1 MRLRAPLG
9 MKKATEG
16 FTTTQGLPA
25 AKITAVNNKRNEMA
39 MSTRGKAAP
48 RQIGSRIDDLTGAGP
63 GRSDESPIEI
73 GLKPNGHCNGENL
86 YLPWRTGV
94 GGVSRGQSTGLQSAW
109 FGEIVTA
116 AAAVRA

>member
-1 MRLRAPLG
+1 MWACDPMRLRAPLG

-25 AKITAVNNKRNEMA
+25 AKITGVNNKRNKMA

-73 GLKPNGHCNGENL
+73 GLKPNGSCTGKIV
-86 YLPWRTGV
+86 YLV
-94 GGVSRGQSTGLQSAW
+94 G
-109 FGEIVTA
+109 
-116 AAAVRA
+116 AVD